1 MLMEKTHTTS
11 KITPQFF
18 FTTLGVVV
26 ALMVSTIGFLN
37 LIFETLEHAF
47 PDVLNAS
54 YQYGYS
60 SYTFDGVRTALAIV
74 IIAFPVF
81 FALGRLW
88 RKYIAHGLTH
98 GDEILKKWVLYG
110 LIFLITLTAFI
121 DLIVLVRYFV
131 SGEITIRFVLKVLAV
146 IVVCSLLGSYYI
158 DLLKKGKWNV
168 AKYIPAVAILVVL
181 AGIVYSFSIIGSP
194 TAQRELRLDQRRIED
209 LQNIQYQVI
218 NYWQQKEKLPES
230 MSELVD
236 PLQSWGQIPV
246 DPEFEKG
253 TVYEYR
259 KTADMTFELC
269 ATFSRDI
276 PVGWQENQYGGG
288 PYPMYA
294 TDSMGGRDVAVS
306 EPAMAPDMIGVTNE
320 SWSHGEGRTCF
331 ERTIDPERYPI
342 YPKAY

>member
-1 MLMEKTHTTS
+1 METTHTSS

-60 SYTFDGVRTALAIV
+60 SYTYDGVRTALAIV

-88 RKYIAHGLTH
+88 RKYIARGLSH

-146 IVVCSLLGSYYI
+146 IVVCSLLGSYYV
-158 DLLKKGKWNV
+158 DVLKKGKWNV
-168 AKYIPAVAILVVL
+168 AKWIPAISVLVVL

-194 TAQRELRLDQRRIED
+194 TAQRELRLDQRRIDE
-209 LQNIQYQVI
+209 LQKMQDQEKNDGQK
-218 NYWQQKEKLPES
+218 KEKLPES
-230 MSELVD
+230 MNDMSD
-236 PLQSWGQIPV
+236 PLQSYQQIPV

-259 KTADMTFELC
+259 KTADMSFELC

-276 PVGWQENQYGGG
+276 PKGWQENQYGGG

-294 TDSMGGRDVAVS
+294 TDSMGGRDIAVS
-306 EPAMAPDMIGVTNE
+306 EPAIAPDMIGVTNE

-331 ERTIDPERYPI
+331 ERTIDPERYPV
-342 YPKAY
+342 YKESL